1 MEESTVALAEVAEL
15 EPIDQATAASRHP
28 ALETW
33 LIGAPTGPAWRL
45 GLATAAEVH
54 FTEGAG
60 RAVVGPV
67 EAAGQLL
74 RALVAS
80 GVIGGDE
87 VVTAPAGSWR
97 AAGLDRREAWGSW
110 IWMYHDAE
118 VHPPLIAAEP
128 ADDVELVDLDLAQS
142 GPEMVAVMTTAYP
155 RASHLPG
162 DPAAIWWQGARSRA
176 DGRLLGLVAASRA
189 LPQGA
194 PQLCS
199 LGVLPQCRGRGLGR
213 ALLIRAAR
221 TAQSTANATG
231 QPRVS
236 LGVFADHP
244 ATVELYHH
252 LGFEPVI
259 HFESCRLQ
267 DPGQ

>member
-1 MEESTVALAEVAEL
+1 VEEPTAAGPATL
-15 EPIDQATAASRHP
+15 ETIDQATAASRHP
-28 ALETW
+28 ALATW
-33 LIGAPTGPAWRL
+33 LIGAPAGPAWRL
-45 GLATAAEVH
+45 GAATAAEVH

-74 RALVAS
+74 RALVVS
-80 GVIGGDE
+80 GVIGAEE
-87 VVTAPAGSWR
+87 VVTAPAGSWQ
-97 AAGLDRREAWGSW
+97 AAGLNRREAWGSW

-128 ADDVELVDLDLAQS
+128 PAEVELIDLDLAQS
-142 GPEMVAVMTTAYP
+142 GPQMVAAMTAAYP

-162 DPAAIWWQGARSRA
+162 DPAAIWWQGARRA
-176 DGRLLGLVAASRA
+176 SDGQLLGLVAASRA
-189 LPQGA
+189 LPQGV

-199 LGVLPQCRGRGLGR
+199 LGVLPQCRGLGLGK
-213 ALLIRAAR
+213 ALLLRAAL
-221 TAQSTANATG
+221 TVESTANAAG
-231 QPRVS
+231 RPRVS
-236 LGVFADHP
+236 LGVFADRP
-244 ATVELYHH
+244 ATVEMYHH
-252 LGFEPVI
+252 LGFEPVV